1 METVTRI
8 HTLRERV
15 SAWHQLGLTV
25 GLVPTMGSLHQGHF
39 SLVREA
45 KRRADHVVVSIF
57 VNPSQFG
64 PAEDYA
70 HYPRTPQK
78 DAELLDK
85 AAADLLF
92 QPDVAEMYPAGHQSG
107 TVVDVPQLS
116 GILCG
121 AFRPGHFVGVATVV
135 TKLLGIVQPHVAV
148 FGEKDYQQLIVVKRL
163 VADLCLPTEVV
174 GSATV
179 REPDGLAMS
188 SRNRYLTAAER
199 EIAPRLHQALI
210 GAKERVEGGDTG
222 FEAIQQSGIRTL
234 EAAGFAP
241 QYFVVVE
248 ASDLQPASDK
258 SRELAILAAARLGKA
273 RLIDNVMARR
283 AGEEEKGVSVR

>member
-15 SAWHQLGLTV
+15 SAWRQLGLTV
-25 GLVPTMGSLHQGHF
+25 GLVPTMGNLHQGHF
-39 SLVREA
+39 GLVQEA
-45 KRRADHVVVSIF
+45 KRRADHVIVSIF

-92 QPDVAEMYPAGHQSG
+92 QPDVAEMYPARHERG

-121 AFRPGHFVGVATVV
+121 AFRPGHFAGVATVV

-148 FGEKDYQQLIVVKRL
+148 FGEKDYQQLTIVKRL
-163 VADLCLPTEVV
+163 AADLCLPTEIV

-188 SRNRYLTAAER
+188 SRNRYLTASER
-199 EIAPRLHQALI
+199 EIAPRLHQALVS
-210 GAKERVEGGDTG
+210 AKQRVETGDSN
-222 FEAIQQSGIRTL
+222 FEAIQQSGMRTL
-234 EAAGFAP
+234 EAAGFVP
-241 QYFVVVE
+241 QYFAVAE
-248 ASDLQPASDK
+248 ASDLQPASEK
-258 SRELAILAAARLGKA
+258 SRELVILAAVKLGKA
-273 RLIDNVMARR
+273 RLIDNVR
-283 AGEEEKGVSVR
+283 ALRGAG